1 MKLSSQ
7 EEYGLRCLLQI
18 GRMGDAGSLTIAE
31 MSQREGISA
40 PNVAKLM
47 RILRRAG
54 LVKSTRGK
62 AGGYT
67 LSRPA
72 AEIPVGEVL
81 GALGGRLFDATFCEH
96 HTGLERLCLNDSDC
110 SIRPVLRHIQD
121 AVDQVLAQL
130 TIQSLLRSEREVAVS
145 ITISPRAVPL
155 PLASRPS

>member
-18 GRMGDAGSLTIAE
+18 ARQGEGESLTIAE

-40 PNVAKLM
+40 PNVAKIM

-67 LSRPA
+67 LARSPA
-72 AEIPVGEVL
+72 QVPVGDAL
-81 GALGGRLFDATFCEH
+81 GALGGRLFDATFCDRHSGIE
-96 HTGLERLCLNDSDC
+96 ERCLNNGDC
-110 SIRPVLRHIQD
+110 SIRPVLRFVQD

-130 TIQSLLRSEREVAVS
+130 TLASLLRPEREIAVAM
-145 ITISPRAVPL
+145 SPRAVPL
-155 PLASRPS
+155 RMGSRTS